1 MTKDAQLYYAQAGA
15 IPVRQDVYEEM
26 SQDPK
31 VGWWM
36 KAMADSTPFIHAQPR
51 LVETPQII
59 EVVDRRL
66 KQALISETTPEETL
80 SEAAKEIF
88 KILKDAGYKVKP
100 LAE

>member
-1 MTKDAQLYYAQAGA
+1 V
-15 IPVRQDVYEEM
+15 I
-26 SQDPK
+26 
-31 VGWWM
+31 
-36 KAMADSTPFIHAQPR
+36 
-51 LVETPQII
+51 
-59 EVVDRRL
+59 DRRL